1 MRKPMYNNVG
11 LTVILKEED
20 KDENIVE
27 LHNVKDNFMVLAL
40 NPNTDSRDDT
50 GAIACIKGDN
60 EFLEGVV
67 SFVVA
72 HYSHLVLTALL
83 NMAGGPTVIKN
94 STTIKEL
101 IKLVDEESA
110 VLQKTLCEREAR
122 VPIVDDVEEEED
134 ASNSIKIQVDLKPK
148 QVQGEN
154 IH

>member
-1 MRKPMYNNVG
+1 MRKQISNDVD
-11 LTVILKEED
+11 LTIVLKEKD
-20 KDENIVE
+20 KQIAE

-40 NPNTDSRDDT
+40 NPNTGSGDDT
-50 GAIACIKGDN
+50 SALACIKGDS
-60 EFLEGVV
+60 EFLESVV

-72 HYSHLVLTALL
+72 HYPHLVLTTLL

-94 STTIKEL
+94 GTTIKEL
-101 IKLVDEESA
+101 IKLVDEKSV
-110 VLQKTLCEREAR
+110 VLQKTLREHEAR
-122 VPIVDDVEEEED
+122 VPIVDDVEEEDD